1 MQSWERYTI
10 ILLMLVIVAVGLMGC
25 SPPPDID
32 RAVIEGRDTQQDTLE
47 PNHTETI
54 GNMEAIGSALGC
66 VFAPQT
72 CQKNK

>member
-1 MQSWERYTI
+1 MKWDTKI
-10 ILLMLVIVAVGLMGC
+10 GLLLMVVLVLVSLQGC

-66 VFAPQT
+66 VFAPQN

>member
-1 MQSWERYTI
+1 
-10 ILLMLVIVAVGLMGC
+10 MGC

-32 RAVIEGRDTQQDTLE
+32 RAVIEGRDTQQDTPE